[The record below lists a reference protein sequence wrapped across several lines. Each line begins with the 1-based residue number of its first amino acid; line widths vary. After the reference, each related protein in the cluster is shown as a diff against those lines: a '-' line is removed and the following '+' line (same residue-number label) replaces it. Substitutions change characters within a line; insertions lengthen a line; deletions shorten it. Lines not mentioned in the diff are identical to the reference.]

1 MKLITTTL
9 MCAMALATGAA
20 TAADKSSMSK
30 AMSMDDC
37 KVHMDM
43 SKKAGAK
50 HDAASMKMDKDC
62 TTMMEK
68 NGEGRAMERPN
79 TEKTHVDQPGD
90 HPKPA
95 GKAQPMDGTAAKPM
109 PNTAKTHMDTKG
121 DHPKPAGEASP
132 MDGTAKPPEATKKP

>member
-20 TAADKSSMSK
+20 TAADKSMSK
-30 AMSMDDC
+30 TMSMDDC
-37 KVHMDM
+37 RTHMEM
-43 SKKAGAK
+43 TKKDGAK
-50 HDAASMKMDKDC
+50 HDAASMKMDKEC
-62 TTMMEK
+62 GAMMEK
-68 NGEGRAMERPN
+68 NGEGRAMEKPN
-79 TEKTHVDQPGD
+79 TAKTHIDASGD

-109 PNTAKTHMDTKG
+109 PDTAKTHMDKAG

-132 MDGTAKPPEATKKP
+132 MDGTAKPPEATKKQ